1 MSIKT
6 IKAEITELKA
16 RIWRHRQY
24 LAHTQK
30 QLAAIYRATPARA
43 HRSRTQLRTLRAAI
57 DRDSRR
63 LEGLNQALITAIDS
77 QQCPQIKEL
86 LTRRY
91 INDQPFAE
99 IADAMGYDLRWV
111 YRLHARGL
119 AAPSQSRHLK
129 PSADHATLKANRE
142 GRYTDGSN
150 Y

>member
-30 QLAAIYRATPARA
+30 QLALIYRATPAPA
-43 HRSRTQLRTLRAAI
+43 HRSRTRLQTLRAAI

-63 LEGLNQALITAIDS
+63 LEGLYQALITAIDS
-77 QQCPQIKEL
+77 QPTPQIKEL

-119 AAPSQSRHLK
+119 GLAKRIKNNSEP
-129 PSADHATLKANRE
+129 
-142 GRYTDGSN
+142 
-150 Y
+150 